1 MTFKENPNPSVMGS
15 EYQKS
20 TLINNAV
27 KNAHF
32 DLDEDGG

>member
-1 MTFKENPNPSVMGS
+1 MTFKENTNPSVTGS

-20 TLINNAV
+20 IQINREV

-32 DLDEDGG
+32 DLDDDGG